1 MKLVLLPSGEAGP
14 ALGQGTW
21 RMGEDLA
28 IRREEIETLRPGLD
42 LGATLIDTAEMYGE
56 GSAEKLVGKAMEG
69 RRDTVFL
76 VDKVL
81 PQNASRRGMVQAYDG
96 SLRRLGTDRIDLYL
110 LHWRGTIPLHETLE
124 AFTTLQRDGK
134 ILAGR
139 RKPSSIPFIHSTP
152 LASMTYD
159 LSDRPE

>member
-110 LHWRGTIPLHETLE
+110 LHWRGTVPLHETLE

-152 LASMTYD
+152 WHQ
-159 LSDRPE
+159 

>member
-1 MKLVLLPSGEAGP
+1 M
-14 ALGQGTW
+14 
-21 RMGEDLA
+21 
-28 IRREEIETLRPGLD
+28 
-42 LGATLIDTAEMYGE
+42 
-56 GSAEKLVGKAMEG
+56 
-69 RRDTVFL
+69 FL

-110 LHWRGTIPLHETLE
+110 LHWRGTVPLHEALE
-124 AFTTLQRDGK
+124 AFTLQRDGK

-139 RKPSSIPFIHSTP
+139 RKPSSIPFIHSVP

-159 LSDRPE
+159 LRDRPE

>member
-1 MKLVLLPSGEAGP
+1 MDRALGEWARTSRSGEK
-14 ALGQGTW
+14 
-21 RMGEDLA
+21 
-28 IRREEIETLRPGLD
+28 EIETLRPGLD

-110 LHWRGTIPLHETLE
+110 LHWRGTIPLHEPLE

-152 LASMTYD
+152 WHQ
-159 LSDRPE
+159 